1 MRVCLCVCLFVY
13 CTHVFCV
20 FFMSVCLC
28 VPVCPNVFV
37 FVRMC
42 VSVCVFVCPC
52 VRMCLCVCLEEGCVS
67 VACSFTCDFEKRE
80 RVKYIYKDFYFILFS
95 CYHYYY
101 VFLSSPFGRG
111 KLLAEVLFGLR
122 RAPPSMILLTPSC
135 GSHRSIFSL

>member
-42 VSVCVFVCPC
+42 VSACFYVCPC

-67 VACSFTCDFEKRE
+67 VACSFICDIEKRE

-101 VFLSSPFGRG
+101 VFYLRLSD
-111 KLLAEVLFGLR
+111 E
-122 RAPPSMILLTPSC
+122 
-135 GSHRSIFSL
+135 GSY